1 VAGSVKTDD
10 AEGESTIM
18 DGSFGRSVWNGF
30 VGEGVRDRFLL
41 SVGGVTVT
49 VI

>member
-1 VAGSVKTDD
+1 MGIVKTDD
-10 AEGESTIM
+10 GEGESTIM

-30 VGEGVRDRFLL
+30 VGEDVRAGFLL